1 MKSLHL
7 SLNHRIHSL
16 LVLISIFLQL
26 LAPSGVLLRPGRWS
40 GRLLKYVVY
49 TAMTVRIRAFD
60 HTLVGSNADS
70 REEVMGSNPTA
81 PKLVFPKVYAHASP
95 FEGTSFTVHHAVS
108 KGYQQCEQ
116 LL

>member
-1 MKSLHL
+1 M
-7 SLNHRIHSL
+7 
-16 LVLISIFLQL
+16 
-26 LAPSGVLLRPGRWS
+26 
-40 GRLLKYVVY
+40 KYVVD

-70 REEVMGSNPTA
+70 GEEVMGSNPTA
-81 PKLVFPKVYAHASP
+81 PKLIFQMFTLMPAT
-95 FEGTSFTVHHAVS
+95 FEECPLKGTSFTVHHAFS

>member
-1 MKSLHL
+1 
-7 SLNHRIHSL
+7 
-16 LVLISIFLQL
+16 
-26 LAPSGVLLRPGRWS
+26 
-40 GRLLKYVVY
+40 
-49 TAMTVRIRAFD
+49 MTVRIRAFD

-81 PKLVFPKVYAHASP
+81 PKLLFQRFTLAAATFEECP
-95 FEGTSFTVHHAVS
+95 FEGASFTVHHAVS